1 VLLIVV
7 KLEGM
12 LDSASS
18 IVLLL
23 VLLTIAVNTSAGE
36 AANSPFYSLKESM
49 YESITDRGDAVD

>member
-1 VLLIVV
+1 
-7 KLEGM
+7 M